1 MRLKELSD
9 SSAGERRT
17 KKFKIVIDFEK
28 GSIEQLKQVG
38 IMKSYS
44 VDLVTGR
51 VENFFLIIF
60 FLLPKFPDKAFN

>member
-28 GSIEQLKQVG
+28 GFIEQLKQVG

-60 FLLPKFPDKAFN
+60 FPATKISR